1 MGIGPAGTEADIGL
15 DTHAVH
21 VAYAKPEK
29 EHTMISTIGICAG
42 SGGSMLL
49 GVDADVYFTG
59 EMAHHEVLAS
69 IQSGHNV
76 ILCACFYLLGG
87 RAGSQ
92 GHSTGG
98 HTNTERGYL
107 PWLKKDIEEFIQEE
121 LAQPTDPAEA
131 EMLKGLEVAVSARD
145 EYPLAIV

>member
-1 MGIGPAGTEADIGL
+1 
-15 DTHAVH
+15 
-21 VAYAKPEK
+21 
-29 EHTMISTIGICAG
+29 MITTIGICAG

-59 EMAHHEVLAS
+59 EMPHHEVLAS

-76 ILCACFYLLGG
+76 ILCTCFYLLGG
-87 RAGSQ
+87 WTGSH
-92 GHSTGG
+92 GSAGG

-131 EMLKGLEVAVSARD
+131 EVLKGLEVVVSTRD
-145 EYPLAIV
+145 EYPLAIM

>member
-29 EHTMISTIGICAG
+29 EHKMISTIGICAG

-59 EMAHHEVLAS
+59 EMAHVRCFAHKRSAALS
-69 IQSGHNV
+69 SG
-76 ILCACFYLLGG
+76 CM
-87 RAGSQ
+87 R
-92 GHSTGG
+92 ST
-98 HTNTERGYL
+98 TSSRGAT
-107 PWLKKDIEEFIQEE
+107 P
-121 LAQPTDPAEA
+121 
-131 EMLKGLEVAVSARD
+131 V
-145 EYPLAIV
+145 